1 MSWKVQNGKGRKRKN
16 SVWWLHIM
24 ICGSKQ
30 SRVGCFHFSA
40 SSGKRQRDDD
50 VQVWYD
56 CAWSVPP
63 EKCARVNNEIQS
75 DPRSSSSR
83 SSVSNSCCELAGGWP
98 IRAPAAALWVGLY
111 LKELSWKWTSCF
123 LHSLFLTKTHC
134 KKTKT
139 IFQKVFFCALFTI
152 RACN

>member
-1 MSWKVQNGKGRKRKN
+1 
-16 SVWWLHIM
+16 M
-24 ICGSKQ
+24 ITHNDLWQQAKSRGMFSF
-30 SRVGCFHFSA
+30 SRV
-40 SSGKRQRDDD
+40 KREETERDDD

-83 SSVSNSCCELAGGWP
+83 SSVSSSCCELAGGWP

>member
-1 MSWKVQNGKGRKRKN
+1 MITHNDLWQQAKSRGMFSFFRVKREETE
-16 SVWWLHIM
+16 
-24 ICGSKQ
+24 
-30 SRVGCFHFSA
+30 
-40 SSGKRQRDDD
+40 RDDD

-139 IFQKVFFCALFTI
+139 IFQKVLFCALFTI

>member
-1 MSWKVQNGKGRKRKN
+1 MITHNDLWQQAKSRGMFSFFRVKREETE
-16 SVWWLHIM
+16 
-24 ICGSKQ
+24 
-30 SRVGCFHFSA
+30 
-40 SSGKRQRDDD
+40 RDDD

-75 DPRSSSSR
+75 DPRSGSSR
-83 SSVSNSCCELAGGWP
+83 SSVSSSCCELAGGWP

-139 IFQKVFFCALFTI
+139 IFQKVLFCALFTI

>member
-1 MSWKVQNGKGRKRKN
+1 MITHNDLWQQAKSRGMFSFFRVKREETE
-16 SVWWLHIM
+16 
-24 ICGSKQ
+24 
-30 SRVGCFHFSA
+30 
-40 SSGKRQRDDD
+40 RDDD

-63 EKCARVNNEIQS
+63 EKCAPVNNEIQS

-83 SSVSNSCCELAGGWP
+83 SSVSSSCCELAGGWP

-139 IFQKVFFCALFTI
+139 IFQKVLFCALFTI

>member
-1 MSWKVQNGKGRKRKN
+1 MITHNDLWQQAKSRGMFSFFRVKREETE
-16 SVWWLHIM
+16 
-24 ICGSKQ
+24 
-30 SRVGCFHFSA
+30 
-40 SSGKRQRDDD
+40 RDDD

-83 SSVSNSCCELAGGWP
+83 SSVSSSCCELAGGWP

-139 IFQKVFFCALFTI
+139 IFQKVLFCALFTI